1 MKKVLLSAITFCLL
15 STATVFAQE
24 AGQEQPAADVLHSMK
39 TEVAIQELPEA
50 VLNTLSG
57 EEYQEWTPT
66 TSYVVV
72 DETETEVYAVEL
84 QKEEETKSVMF
95 DAQGNKIES
104 EDIEETE
111 EIEGTD
117 EIQDTEETDE
127 IQDTEE
133 TDEIQ
138 EVEEVE
144 GVEETEVTE
153 EETEEIN

>member
-24 AGQEQPAADVLHSMK
+24 AGHEQPGADVLHSMK

-66 TSYVVV
+66 TSYIVV

-111 EIEGTD
+111 EFEGTEGTE

-127 IQDTEE
+127 IQEVE
-133 TDEIQ
+133 

>member
-39 TEVAIQELPEA
+39 TEVSIQELPEA

-111 EIEGTD
+111 EIEGTEGTE

-127 IQDTEE
+127 IQEVE
-133 TDEIQ
+133 